1 MLIVCSWGCC
11 LGLLHESK
19 NESILAERAFLEA
32 RRQPRAKE
40 AKEQTP
46 REHKKKER
54 LKNKEEKEEMAM
66 PVSQSHTV
74 ERGEMQGE

>member
-1 MLIVCSWGCC
+1 MLIVCFWVCC
-11 LGLLHESK
+11 LGLLHEK

-40 AKEQTP
+40 AKQQTP
-46 REHKKKER
+46 REHEKKER
-54 LKNKEEKEEMAM
+54 LKNKEEEEEMAM

-74 ERGEMQGE
+74 KRGEMQGE